1 MASAVSYFHY
11 SGLSENIQ
19 SPLPTALS
27 QNKTPV
33 LPWPPFSKSQFHENR
48 QEYAD
53 LSANVKKA
61 APKGRKITPS
71 AARGDVREY
80 CYLFDFAYP
89 FTEGSGSAPHLR
101 LTDSLRDLFSPSA
114 GNPPQPRR
122 IENTEGAAGNGY
134 NALLGKTFQKTAH
147 HFPGAA
153 DMVRNLLVG
162 QANRSAAP
170 LIFFL

>member
-1 MASAVSYFHY
+1 MLFRSSRLPLVAGTSASRRKATGKGRYPTGSCPHSHRSFSDRPTMASAVSYFHY
-11 SGLSENIQ
+11 SGLSDNIQ
-19 SPLPTALS
+19 SPPPTKLS
-27 QNKTPV
+27 QNKTPF

-89 FTEGSGSAPHLR
+89 FTAGSGSAPP
-101 LTDSLRDLFSPSA
+101 SPPH
-114 GNPPQPRR
+114 GQPTR
-122 IENTEGAAGNGY
+122 
-134 NALLGKTFQKTAH
+134 
-147 HFPGAA
+147 P
-153 DMVRNLLVG
+153 
-162 QANRSAAP
+162 
-170 LIFFL
+170 FFT